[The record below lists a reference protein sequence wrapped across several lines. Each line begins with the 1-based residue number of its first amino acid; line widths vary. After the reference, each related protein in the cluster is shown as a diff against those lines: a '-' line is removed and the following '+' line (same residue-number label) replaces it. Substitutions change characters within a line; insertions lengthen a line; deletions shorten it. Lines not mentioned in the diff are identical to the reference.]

1 MFCPYCGHNLEQ
13 EKGICPQCGKNYD
26 FAALRESPQPPESPP
41 SPQPQAPPVTPGPV
55 PPPPYQYYVQ
65 DKPSGLAVAALVT
78 GILSVLCCCVPSI
91 LPIILGIIEI
101 INIRNG
107 NSSQKGYSYAMA
119 GLILGII
126 GMAIAALSFLFF
138 TGLRAA
144 TFPLGFHHP
153 WYR

>member
-13 EKGICPQCGKNYD
+13 EKGICLQCGKNYD
-26 FAALRESPQPPESPP
+26 FAVLRESPQPPETPL
-41 SPQPQAPPVTPGPV
+41 SPQPQGPPVTPGSV
-55 PPPPYQYYVQ
+55 PPPPYQYSPE

-101 INIRNG
+101 INVRNG

-126 GMAIAALSFLFF
+126 GMAIGVLSYFFF

-144 TFPLGFHHP
+144 TFPLWFQHP
-153 WYR
+153 WHR